1 MRHVARAVTIRR
13 PRSADAAKGYEMFL
27 NKQDNCEK
35 VVLSA
40 QALGTH

>member
-1 MRHVARAVTIRR
+1 VITHRMRLE
-13 PRSADAAKGYEMFL
+13 DAPKGYDIFL

-40 QALGTH
+40 